1 MCPKSAGMKTSV
13 SRALLLG
20 AFLFSTTLG
29 AWAKPA
35 SVTVEGKVHKATTF
49 TLDSARAKWPD
60 QVKPIT
66 FQLKDREGKGY
77 ALPLTLALE
86 ASQPDIP
93 AKEKN
98 ARLRFV
104 WLAEGGDGYLV
115 AISVG
120 ELAEDIGAAPAF
132 LVWSEDGEELR
143 LLLPDDKKPSRSV
156 TTLTRLR
163 LLDLK

>member
-1 MCPKSAGMKTSV
+1 MRISV
-13 SRALLLG
+13 SRALLFG
-20 AFLFSTTLG
+20 AFLFSSTLG
-29 AWAKPA
+29 AWAEPA
-35 SVTVEGKVHKATTF
+35 SVSVEGKVQKTATY
-49 TLDSARAKWPD
+49 TLESARKTWPD
-60 QVKPIT
+60 QVQPIT

-77 ALPLTLALE
+77 GLPLVLALE

-93 AKEKN
+93 ATEKN

-115 AISVG
+115 ALSVG

-143 LLLPDDKKPSRSV
+143 LLLPEDKKPSRSV
-156 TTLTRLR
+156 TTLKRLQ
-163 LLDLK
+163 LIDLK